1 MKHCI
6 PLPSSSF
13 FLHHD
18 ESSFRSFYA
27 SKKRRKK
34 KSEEYRKKIKVH
46 FSSSFSRNKKEL
58 HLSCQHPGKQHIY
71 NDKFST
77 ITIIKNAYVLS
88 SLYYSFP
95 KLYSKYNDNN
105 NYF

>member
-27 SKKRRKK
+27 SKKKGEKK
-34 KSEEYRKKIKVH
+34 NPKSIEKRLKCIFPLLFLEI
-46 FSSSFSRNKKEL
+46 KKEL

-71 NDKFST
+71 
-77 ITIIKNAYVLS
+77 I
-88 SLYYSFP
+88 
-95 KLYSKYNDNN
+95 
-105 NYF
+105 